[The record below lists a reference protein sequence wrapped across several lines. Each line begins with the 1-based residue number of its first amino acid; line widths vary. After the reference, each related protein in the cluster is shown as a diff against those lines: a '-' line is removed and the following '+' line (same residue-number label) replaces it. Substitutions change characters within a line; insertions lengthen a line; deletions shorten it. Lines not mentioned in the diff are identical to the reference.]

1 MNQYTKSKTLNFYI
15 ALVDAAIVLLS
26 HLLVNYIISFTP
38 YAQAGWIT
46 AILHTAATIF
56 LYHIYDFYAYVE
68 DTKAN
73 NITSVMIT
81 STILIIA
88 KVFVCLFTGMKYFYP
103 IYTIMMFVFASLFS
117 IIWRVVVSA
126 ILNKNRRSV
135 LIVDS
140 IDVPSRLAR
149 KLKYSDDHNERT
161 RYCLVDE
168 SNKREVNYLL
178 ENLIAKYDVIF
189 ISPHISPELTMDI
202 SYKAMFL
209 KKRMQKE
216 AITVNAAFYF
226 GKLRNPTDT
235 PIIELPLLGLNK
247 RQRIVKRI
255 FDLAV
260 SLVLLLIIS
269 PIMLIIAVL
278 IKLDSPGPVFYQ
290 QERYTINKKIFN
302 IYKFRTMVVD
312 AEKNGAQLQTKNDTR
327 ITRVGSIL
335 RKTHLDELPQLIN
348 VIKGDMSLVGPRPE
362 RPIFADEFCEKV
374 VDYEL
379 RYLEKAGI
387 TGYSHV
393 YGYYSTRASDRIIMD
408 LIYMANYSFYFDIKL
423 MLMTV
428 RQVFVHDGAAG
439 IDIEMEDNLNIQEKE
454 LERYKISFK
463 EIEEAEDEK
472 SISYHSVL

>member
-1 MNQYTKSKTLNFYI
+1 MNQYTKGHTQNFFI
-15 ALVDAAIVLLS
+15 ALVDAATVLLS
-26 HLLVNYIISFTP
+26 HLLVNHIISFTN

-81 STILIIA
+81 STVLIVA
-88 KVFVCLFTGMKYFYP
+88 KSFVCLFTGMKYFYP
-103 IYTIMMFVFASLFS
+103 IYTIMMFVFASLLS
-117 IIWRVVVSA
+117 IIWRVIVSA

-140 IDVPSRLAR
+140 VDVPSRLAR
-149 KLKYSDDHNERT
+149 KLKYSDDRNERT

-168 SNKREVNYLL
+168 SNQREVNYLL
-178 ENLIAKYDVIF
+178 ENLIAQYDVIF
-189 ISPHISPELTMDI
+189 VSHHISPELTKDI

-209 KKRMQKE
+209 RKRMQRE
-216 AITVNAAFYF
+216 AIAMNVAFYL

-260 SLVLLLIIS
+260 SLILLVILS
-269 PIMLIIAVL
+269 PIIWIIALL
-278 IKLDSPGPVFYQ
+278 IKLDSPGPVFYH

-302 IYKFRTMVVD
+302 IHKFRTMVVD
-312 AEKNGAQLQTKNDTR
+312 AEKNGAQYQTKNDTR

-348 VIKGDMSLVGPRPE
+348 VIRGDMSFVGPRPE
-362 RPIFADEFCEKV
+362 RPIFADEYCKKV

-393 YGYYSTRASDRIIMD
+393 YGYYSSRASDRIIMD
-408 LIYMANYSFYFDIKL
+408 LIYMSNYSFYFDIKL

-428 RQVFVHDGAAG
+428 RQIFVHDGATG
-439 IDIEMEDNLNIQEKE
+439 VDVELEENLNIPEKE
-454 LERYKISFK
+454 LERHRISFK
-463 EIEEAEDEK
+463 ELEEAEDET
-472 SISYHSVL
+472 SISYYSVL

>member
-1 MNQYTKSKTLNFYI
+1 MNQYTKSHTLNFFI

-26 HLLVNYIISFTP
+26 HLLVNHIISFTS

-46 AILHTAATIF
+46 AFLHTAATIF

-81 STILIIA
+81 STILIVA
-88 KVFVCLFTGMKYFYP
+88 KTFVCLFTGMKYFYP
-103 IYTIMMFVFASLFS
+103 IYTIMMFVFASLLS
-117 IIWRVVVSA
+117 IIWRVIVSA

-140 IDVPSRLAR
+140 VNVPSRLAR
-149 KLKYSDDHNERT
+149 KLKYSDNHNERT

-168 SNKREVNYLL
+168 KNPREVNYLL
-178 ENLIAKYDVIF
+178 ENLIPQYDVIF
-189 ISPHISPELTMDI
+189 VSHHISPQLTKDI

-209 KKRMQKE
+209 RKRMQKE
-216 AITVNAAFYF
+216 AIAVNVAFYL

-255 FDLAV
+255 FDLVV
-260 SLVLLLIIS
+260 SLMLLVILS
-269 PIMLIIAVL
+269 PIMLIIALL

-312 AEKNGAQLQTKNDTR
+312 AEKNGAQYQTKNDPR
-327 ITRVGSIL
+327 ITRVGNIL
-335 RKTHLDELPQLIN
+335 RKTHLDEFPQLVN
-348 VIKGDMSLVGPRPE
+348 VIKGDMSFVGPRPE
-362 RPIFADEFCEKV
+362 RPIFADEYCEKV

-393 YGYYSTRASDRIIMD
+393 YGYYSSRASDRIIMD
-408 LIYMANYSFYFDIKL
+408 LIYMANYSFYYDIKL

-428 RQVFVHDGAAG
+428 RQVFVHDGATG
-439 IDIEMEDNLNIQEKE
+439 VDIELEESLNIPEKE
-454 LERYKISFK
+454 LERHRISFK
-463 EIEEAEDEK
+463 ELEEAEDET
-472 SISYHSVL
+472 SISYYSVL

>member
-1 MNQYTKSKTLNFYI
+1 MNQHTKSNTLNFYI
-15 ALVDAAIVLLS
+15 ALVDAVIVLLS
-26 HLLVNYIISFTP
+26 HLLANYIISFTT

-46 AILHTAATIF
+46 AILHMTATIF

-73 NITSVMIT
+73 NITSVIIT

-88 KVFVCLFTGMKYFYP
+88 KAFACLFAGMKYFYP
-103 IYTIMMFVFASLFS
+103 IYTIMMFVFVSLFS
-117 IIWRVVVSA
+117 IIWKVIVSA
-126 ILNKNRRSV
+126 VLNKNRRSV

-140 IDVPSRLAR
+140 VDVPSRLAR
-149 KLKYSDDHNERT
+149 KLKYSDDRNERT

-168 SNKREVNYLL
+168 SDEREINYLL
-178 ENLIAKYDVIF
+178 DHLIAQYDVIF
-189 ISPHISPELTMDI
+189 VSPHISPELTKNI

-209 KKRMQKE
+209 RKRMQKE
-216 AITVNAAFYF
+216 AIAVNIAFYL

-255 FDLAV
+255 FDLVV
-260 SLVLLLIIS
+260 SLVLLVIFS
-269 PIMLIIAVL
+269 PIMLIIAIL

-327 ITRVGSIL
+327 ITRVGSVL
-335 RKTHLDELPQLIN
+335 RKTHLDEFPQLIN
-348 VIKGDMSLVGPRPE
+348 VIRGDMSFVGPRPE
-362 RPIFADEFCEKV
+362 RPIFADDFCREV

-439 IDIEMEDNLNIQEKE
+439 VDIEMEENLNVPEKE
-454 LERYKISFK
+454 SERHKISFK
-463 EIEEAEDEK
+463 EIEKAEDEK
-472 SISYHSVL
+472 GISYHSGL

>member
-1 MNQYTKSKTLNFYI
+1 MNQYTKGHTLNFFI
-15 ALVDAAIVLLS
+15 ALVDAATVLLS

-46 AILHTAATIF
+46 AFLHTAATIF

-88 KVFVCLFTGMKYFYP
+88 KAFVCLFTGMKYFYP
-103 IYTIMMFVFASLFS
+103 IYTIMMFVFASLLS

-140 IDVPSRLAR
+140 VDVPSRLAR

-168 SNKREVNYLL
+168 RNEREVNYLL
-178 ENLIAKYDVIF
+178 ENLIPQYDVIF
-189 ISPHISPELTMDI
+189 VSHHISPELTKDI

-209 KKRMQKE
+209 RKRMQKE
-216 AITVNAAFYF
+216 AIAINVSFYL

-255 FDLAV
+255 FDLVV
-260 SLVLLLIIS
+260 SLMLLVMLS
-269 PIMLIIAVL
+269 PVMLIIALL
-278 IKLDSPGPVFYQ
+278 IKLDSPGPVFYHQ
-290 QERYTINKKIFN
+290 DRYTINKKIFK
-302 IYKFRTMVVD
+302 IHKFRTMVVD
-312 AEKNGAQLQTKNDTR
+312 AEKNGAQYQTKNDTR
-327 ITRVGSIL
+327 ITRVGNIL
-335 RKTHLDELPQLIN
+335 RKTHLDEFPQLVN
-348 VIKGDMSLVGPRPE
+348 VIKGDMSFVGPRPE
-362 RPIFADEFCEKV
+362 RPIFADEYCEKV

-393 YGYYSTRASDRIIMD
+393 YGYYSSRASDRIIMD
-408 LIYMANYSFYFDIKL
+408 LIYMANYSFYYDIKL

-439 IDIEMEDNLNIQEKE
+439 VDVELEESLNIPEKE
-454 LERYKISFK
+454 LERHRISFK
-463 EIEEAEDEK
+463 ELEEAEDEE
-472 SISYHSVL
+472 SISNYSLV